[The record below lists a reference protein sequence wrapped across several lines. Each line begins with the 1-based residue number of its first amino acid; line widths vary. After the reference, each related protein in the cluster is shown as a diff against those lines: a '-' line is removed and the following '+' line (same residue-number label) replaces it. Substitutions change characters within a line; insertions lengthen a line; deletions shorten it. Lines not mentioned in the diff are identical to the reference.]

1 MRPGAF
7 DVLSLI
13 REGRIGGDLP
23 HWPDWC
29 WVPVSVVADM
39 LAAGL
44 ADGPSPPPNEMS
56 RDASAL
62 EAASM
67 TAVAAWRQ
75 TQGVYRFDPD
85 VLDELWRTPASGD
98 LPADVLERLPEWCV
112 YIETPARAAFYQRLA
127 GFYASLDFD
136 TTNGRRS
143 LRLVLD
149 TDAGLLPVPVI
160 LRGSLGE
167 AVAML
172 NAEAAAAVAEGAI
185 TPDVAEVGSDLL
197 AAIEPLVS
205 LVLYLCSEAAELV
218 DRKGRLSQPRGF
230 RDPARTPNAP
240 TVWVTA
246 SRLGARLRS
255 ARASSQRDEA
265 GSHSR
270 PRPHV
275 RRAHWHHFWTGS
287 KAGNRN
293 LVLRWVHPVLVAGDA
308 IVPTVRTVD

>member
-13 REGRIGGDLP
+13 REGRTGGELP

-29 WVPVSVVADM
+29 WVPVSVVAGV
-39 LAAGL
+39 LAGGL
-44 ADGPSPPPNEMS
+44 ADGTARPPDDIS
-56 RDASAL
+56 DDASAL
-62 EAASM
+62 EAAWV

-112 YIETPARAAFYQRLA
+112 YFETPARAAFYQRLA

-136 TTNGRRS
+136 APSGRRS

-149 TDAGLLPVPVI
+149 TDAGLLPVPVV

-167 AVAML
+167 AVALL

-185 TPDVAEVGSDLL
+185 TPDVAGVGSGLL
-197 AAIEPLVS
+197 EAIEPLVS

-218 DRKGRLSQPRGF
+218 DRKGRQSRPRGF
-230 RDPARTPNAP
+230 ADPVRTPNAP
-240 TVWVTA
+240 TVWETA

-255 ARASSQRDEA
+255 ARAASQRDET

-275 RRAHWHHFWTGS
+275 RRAHWHHFWSGP
-287 KAGNRN
+287 KDGDRK
-293 LVLRWVHPVLVAGDA
+293 LVLRWVHPVLVAGQA
-308 IVPTVRTVD
+308 IVPTVRQVD